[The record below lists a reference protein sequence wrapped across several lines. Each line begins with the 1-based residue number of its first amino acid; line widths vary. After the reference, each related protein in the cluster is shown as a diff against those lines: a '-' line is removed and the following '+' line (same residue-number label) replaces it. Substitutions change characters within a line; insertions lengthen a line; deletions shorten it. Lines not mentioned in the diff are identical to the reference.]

1 MLTVTDL
8 ERLQAQ
14 FPDYRMEIVDGEVRI
29 MSPSGYESDEVAA
42 RFTVKLGGW
51 TDERKLGRVTGSS
64 AGFALINTRA
74 PDVSFIRAE
83 RLLRAPRG
91 FAVIPPD
98 LMVEVKSP
106 SDRLIDL
113 RDKIDEFLRQ
123 GTTVGI
129 LADPE
134 VRTIEI
140 RRLGREPVVLNDG
153 DTLTVEDVVPGWS
166 VAVSDLWSPVFE

>member
-14 FPDYRMEIVDGEVRI
+14 FPDYRMELVDGEVRI

-42 RFTVKLGGW
+42 RFTIKLGSW
-51 TDERKLGRVTGSS
+51 VDDRRLGRVTGSS
-64 AGFALINTRA
+64 AGFTLANTRA

-83 RLLRAPRG
+83 RLPLAPKG
-91 FAVIPPD
+91 FAMIPPD
-98 LMVEVKSP
+98 LIVEVKSP
-106 SDRLIDL
+106 TDRLLDL

-123 GTTVGI
+123 GTTVGL

-134 VRTIEI
+134 TRTIEL
-140 RRLGREPVVLNDG
+140 RRLGQEPLLLNDG
-153 DTLTVEDVVPGWS
+153 DQLTVDDVVPGWS
-166 VAVSDLWSPVFE
+166 VAVSDLWSPVFD